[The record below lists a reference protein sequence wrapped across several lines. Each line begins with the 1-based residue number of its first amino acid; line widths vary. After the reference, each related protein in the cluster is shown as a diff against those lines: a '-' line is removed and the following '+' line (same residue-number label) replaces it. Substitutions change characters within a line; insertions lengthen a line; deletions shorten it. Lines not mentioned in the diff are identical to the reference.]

1 MVLMVIVL
9 GLAAT
14 ALGALVDP
22 TKQIVLIGDSGAFQ
36 IVPAARGRSCTARGC
51 DRFGIGRGL
60 FWVQVE
66 STEHAVLAP
75 DLVKLTHQSVRSRCT
90 SFRNPTEIDVGLSQ

>member
-1 MVLMVIVL
+1 MIAAEHILMLLNMVLMVIVL

-36 IVPAARGRSCTARGC
+36 IVPAA
-51 DRFGIGRGL
+51 
-60 FWVQVE
+60 
-66 STEHAVLAP
+66 
-75 DLVKLTHQSVRSRCT
+75 
-90 SFRNPTEIDVGLSQ
+90 